1 MTGPIKASE
10 FEMEDKKK
18 CLIHGNSGSSKSTLG
33 ATAKNPIIGLAE
45 SQALRTIRRVNPEAG
60 IWKIESSEDLRGL
73 VAYLKEQHAAGTCAY
88 DTVVLDSL
96 TEIQIMLK
104 REIIAKATEREQL
117 TVGEWGIVI
126 DRVVNICRTFRDLP
140 MHVLILARS
149 EETFIED
156 TRFVRPSLNGKKLPN
171 DVAGFFNTVG
181 YAYRKI
187 SDQGNTIYRILFEG
201 VDGFLCKGDPD
212 LDPVEI
218 PYWPAL
224 VRKMYGADIQ
234 GAATDAE
241 MEPEFLIRAS
251 CRAPAEEI
259 AAKEPT
265 EAKAKDGKGKKG
277 NSDKSNQQQEASA

>member
-1 MTGPIKASE
+1 MGVVKASE

-18 CLIHGNSGSSKSTLG
+18 SLVHGNSGSGKSTLG

-45 SQALRTIRRVNPEAG
+45 KQALRTIRRVNPEAG

-73 VAYLKEQHAAGTCAY
+73 VAYLKDEHANGSCAY

-104 REIIAKATEREQL
+104 REVLAKATDREVL
-117 TVGEWGIVI
+117 TVGEWGVVI
-126 DRVVNICRTFRDLP
+126 DRIINICRTFRDLP
-140 MHVLILARS
+140 MHVLVLARS
-149 EETFIED
+149 EEIFLDD

-187 SDQGNTIYRILFEG
+187 SEQGNTIYRVLFEG

-212 LDPVEI
+212 LDPVEV
-218 PYWPAL
+218 PYWPAW
-224 VRKMYGADIQ
+224 VRKMYGAEIQ
-234 GAATDAE
+234 GAATDDE
-241 MEPEFLIRAS
+241 MRPEFLMAKS
-251 CRAPAEEI
+251 CRAPEEEI
-259 AAKEPT
+259 NAA
-265 EAKAKDGKGKKG
+265 AAGG
-277 NSDKSNQQQEASA
+277 NGGENTQQASA